1 VALRRLLSRKGAVV
15 AAAGILAG
23 LLAAVFPAPA
33 HASELI
39 ARNTSTERL
48 QVSADGR
55 ALVSFHARGGPKRVL
70 AWGAINA
77 RPPSRARRQVQFEV
91 DYSGGWGRFGKPV
104 WKTLRDACGPYR
116 GPALS
121 WLVTACTM
129 PDGSHWALQKWQRS
143 QANLGMPP
151 FKPGHG
157 AQELRLSHWSGD
169 VAQVEAWVDWSYSGR
184 WHHIFGRV
192 TYRGE
197 AVHGFTATT
206 VGEPTDSYG
215 RVVNLDTLDSAYG
228 PGWRRENAFL
238 ARRPDGTFC
247 YGFVPHGRRPAA
259 NGKRYRLAT
268 SGPGVTPD
276 VTWEGPGLHDF
287 RGGNP
292 EDLALESE
300 MNLLQR
306 RMMRESKG
314 CHD

>member
-1 VALRRLLSRKGAVV
+1 VLRGTFV
-15 AAAGILAG
+15 AAGVVVG
-23 LLAAVFPAPA
+23 LLAMLLPSPA
-33 HASELI
+33 HASQLI
-39 ARNTSTERL
+39 ARNTSTEKL

-55 ALVSFHARGGPKRVL
+55 ALVTFHARGGVKRVL

-77 RPPSRARRQVQFEV
+77 RPPSRTTRQVAFDV
-91 DYSGGWGRFGKPV
+91 DYSGGWGRFGTPV
-104 WKTLRDACGPYR
+104 WKTLRNVCRPYR

-121 WLVTACTM
+121 FLVTACTM

-143 QANLGMPP
+143 QANLGLPP

-157 AQELRLSHWSGD
+157 AYELRLSHWSGD
-169 VAQVEAWVDWSYSGR
+169 AALLEGWVDWSYSGR
-184 WHHIFGRV
+184 WHHLFGRL
-192 TYRGE
+192 TYRGNP
-197 AVHGFTATT
+197 VYGYTATFD
-206 VGEPTDSYG
+206 GDPTDTYG
-215 RVVNLDTLDSAYG
+215 RVINLDTFDSAYG

-247 YGFVPHGRRPAA
+247 YGFVPHGQRPAA

-287 RGGNP
+287 RRDNA
-292 EDLALESE
+292 EDTAHETRMNAL
-300 MNLLQR
+300 QH
-306 RMMRESKG
+306 RMMRQSKG